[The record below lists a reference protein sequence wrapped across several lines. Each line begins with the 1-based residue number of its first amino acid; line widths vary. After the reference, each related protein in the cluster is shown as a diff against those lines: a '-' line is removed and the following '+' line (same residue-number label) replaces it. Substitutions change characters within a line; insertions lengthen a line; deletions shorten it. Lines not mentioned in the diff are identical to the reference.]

1 MRSKKFIKKEKSRGE
16 IAEEEEEK
24 DISKLTT
31 S

>member
-1 MRSKKFIKKEKSRGE
+1 MRSKKFTKKEKFGDE